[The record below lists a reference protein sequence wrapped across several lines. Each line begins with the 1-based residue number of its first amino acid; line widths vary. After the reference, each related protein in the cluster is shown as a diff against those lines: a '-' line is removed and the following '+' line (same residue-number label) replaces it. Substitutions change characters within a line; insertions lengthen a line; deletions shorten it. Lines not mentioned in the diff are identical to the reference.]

1 MPIDGPRIEAAVT
14 ELLSAIGEDP
24 ARPGLAGTPRHVAD
38 AFAEFFSGVG
48 GDPAAPLGDTVALDA
63 QQTGELVMLRDIAFR
78 SICDHHLLPFSGL
91 AHLAYLPVDRAVGLG
106 RLVQSLEVLAAR
118 PQLQERLGDELAETI
133 DAALAPRGVLVVLDA
148 RHECVAARGPRQ
160 SGTTTVTVA
169 ARGELAEPATQAG
182 VLALI
187 GGGTA

>member
-1 MPIDGPRIEAAVT
+1 M
-14 ELLSAIGEDP
+14 
-24 ARPGLAGTPRHVAD
+24 
-38 AFAEFFSGVG
+38 
-48 GDPAAPLGDTVALDA
+48 
-63 QQTGELVMLRDIAFR
+63 
-78 SICDHHLLPFSGL
+78 
-91 AHLAYLPVDRAVGLG
+91 
-106 RLVQSLEVLAAR
+106 LAAR

-133 DAALAPRGVLVVLDA
+133 DAALAPRGGLVVLDA